1 MWDRYLHPTNKATN
15 TTPHL
20 SMNNIRRPFHHHTTL
35 GQLQQM
41 INLPLIVQQHRVDQ
55 EGFTLLNRH
64 MVQYKRLQLPRLSSD
79 ITDHTGVASSQLVKK
94 LYFVWL
100 GSNTYFNVAL
110 IMPISTYYY
119 RSHDPRGWYC
129 TFQVTRMIEGFLE
142 LLDLS
147 RDFLGYSKQSED
159 LW

>member
-1 MWDRYLHPTNKATN
+1 
-15 TTPHL
+15 
-20 SMNNIRRPFHHHTTL
+20 
-35 GQLQQM
+35 
-41 INLPLIVQQHRVDQ
+41 
-55 EGFTLLNRH
+55 

-100 GSNTYFNVAL
+100 GSDTYFNVAL

-119 RSHDPRGWYC
+119 RSQGVVLHISSDA
-129 TFQVTRMIEGFLE
+129 EGFLE